1 MKSEEYSDK
10 AFVVR
15 GEYTKK
21 YINELKSM
29 NGRFNP
35 KLKGGAGWIF
45 SKRHKDKLNT
55 FIDQKNKECGQMF
68 FDQKESDSEESIS
81 EESEIEE
88 SEIDNKIEVN
98 SRFETERKHL
108 EIERIAV
115 ETERKHLER
124 ERIAVETE
132 RKYLERRNDILETT
146 YDIEF
151 DTMEN
156 KRMDEFNKVN
166 KVILKGGRIL
176 KLALIFFCVVYIS
189 NNIRDDIY
197 EYLNT
202 SINTK
207 YISISHM

>member
-108 EIERIAV
+108 E
-115 ETERKHLER
+115 R

>member
-1 MKSEEYSDK
+1 MKLEEYSDK

-68 FDQKESDSEESIS
+68 FDQKESKS
-81 EESEIEE
+81 EESEE
-88 SEIDNKIEVN
+88 SESDNKIEVN

-108 EIERIAV
+108 E
-115 ETERKHLER
+115 
-124 ERIAVETE
+124 
-132 RKYLERRNDILETT
+132 RRNDILDTT